1 MQAQVVARPTALS
14 AATCPP
20 YTVRKAIQGL
30 CCKHA
35 LCSSQARLP
44 AKAAAD
50 GERGRVR
57 EQRLCR
63 LCIERGAV
71 PTLSGVEG
79 QGLCLQHA
87 LCSSEPASLLI
98 PSGKQAASP
107 SSTT

>member
-1 MQAQVVARPTALS
+1 MLCAQVKPVSLRRQRRTAS
-14 AATCPP
+14 VDVYA
-20 YTVRKAIQGL
+20 
-30 CCKHA
+30 
-35 LCSSQARLP
+35 SSGY
-44 AKAAAD
+44 AD
-50 GERGRVR
+50 
-57 EQRLCR
+57 
-63 LCIERGAV
+63 CIERGAV